1 MQLTDP
7 SRKRHMYCPSGLYDV
22 SMSDSDFRRFREMV
36 YRECGINIVLAKK
49 TMLAGRLR
57 KRLRELGIDSFG
69 KYYEYVS
76 GEGGRAGEIVRML
89 DVVSTNKTDF
99 FREPGHFDTL
109 ANKVLPALVRSG
121 KWHPGRRLNIWSA
134 GCSSGQEPY
143 TIAMVTAEFVSR
155 NRTGDFSVLATD
167 ISTRVLEAARK
178 GIYPSSAM
186 EPVPPALKRKYTMYG
201 KGNLDGFSRI
211 VPELRKHVQFQRL
224 NLNGGR
230 NFGIRTRM
238 DIIFCRN
245 VIIYFDRETQ
255 RTLFQ
260 KFYDQLE
267 PGGALFIGHSE
278 TLNGINDRF
287 KTTGSATYMKPDTA

>member
-1 MQLTDP
+1 MNSP
-7 SRKRHMYCPSGLYDV
+7 PGLHDV
-22 SMSDSDFRRFREMV
+22 SMSDHEFCKFREMV
-36 YRECGINIVLAKK
+36 YEECGINLVPAKK
-49 TMLAGRLR
+49 TMLIGRLR
-57 KRLRELGIDSFG
+57 KRLRVLGIDSFR

-76 GEGGRAGEIVRML
+76 SEGGRACEMIQML

-109 ANKVLPALVRSG
+109 ENKVLPAIVRSG

-143 TIAMVTAEFVSR
+143 TIAMVVAEFASR
-155 NRTGDFSVLATD
+155 NRTGDFSILATD
-167 ISTRVLEAARK
+167 ISTRVLEKARK
-178 GIYPSSAM
+178 GVYPASTM
-186 EPVPPALKRKYTMYG
+186 EPVPLSLKRKYTMIG
-201 KGNLDGFSRI
+201 KGEWAGLSRI

-224 NLNGGR
+224 NLNAGR
-230 NFGIRTRM
+230 DFGIRTRM

-267 PGGALFIGHSE
+267 PKGTLFIGHSE
-278 TLNGINDRF
+278 TLNGINSRF
-287 KTTGSATYMKPDTA
+287 KAVGSATYMKPGA